1 MKMNE
6 TVSEPAAFLKK
17 EVRRIVF
24 SEITKKDVPELYN
37 TLKTLFV
44 GRRHCK
50 LWVCVGRRTDRVFNN
65 EKEFGCFLHGF
76 VTGMLLLDDDF
87 LDQFGDACAGR
98 PKV

>member
-37 TLKTLFV
+37 TLKTLFW
-44 GRRHCK
+44 GRRNCK
-50 LWVCVGRRTDRVFNN
+50 LWVCIGRRTDCVFNN
-65 EKEFGCFLHGF
+65 EKEFGKFLDGF
-76 VTGMLLLDDDF
+76 LTGMLLLDDDF
-87 LDQFGDACAGR
+87 LDNCGDACPGR
-98 PKV
+98 PRI